1 MYMEIF
7 QENVNDEADH
17 QTFIYERLLCYFH
30 QSKSNHR
37 DHGNK
42 DISYFGTYAYWKLL
56 CTVGHFICKLITKCQ
71 TVLKA
76 KVETIWFPSSVL
88 KYDTMM

>member
-56 CTVGHFICKLITKCQ
+56 CTVGHFISKLIIKCQ